1 MQALCDVDKRFWN
14 VWANEPMGFHNGG
27 QFKMSNIYGQLKNHD
42 ILQELM
48 VVSRVWDAHLI

>member
-48 VVSRVWDAHLI
+48 VVSRV